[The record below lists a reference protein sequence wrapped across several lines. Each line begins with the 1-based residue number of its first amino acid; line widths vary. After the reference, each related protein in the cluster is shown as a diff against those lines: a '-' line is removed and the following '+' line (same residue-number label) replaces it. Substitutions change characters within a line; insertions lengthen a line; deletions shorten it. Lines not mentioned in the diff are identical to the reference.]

1 MKKKVSVRIS
11 PSDPVYVISVVSKLL
26 DMPEW
31 TLRTLEKEGLI
42 NPKRVNK
49 KIRFYSM
56 RDIRKLEYIHYLM
69 DEKGVNVSG
78 IKVIFSMRAYN
89 ERS

>member
-1 MKKKVSVRIS
+1 MKKKKNVKIS
-11 PSDPVYVISVVSKLL
+11 PSDPVYVIGVVSKLL

-31 TLRTLEKEGLI
+31 TLRTLEKEGLV

-56 RDIRKLEYIHYLM
+56 QDIRKLEYIHYLM

-78 IKVIFSMRAYN
+78 IKVIFSMRR
-89 ERS
+89 EIL

>member
-1 MKKKVSVRIS
+1 MKKRSVKIR

-31 TLRTLEKEGLI
+31 TLRTLEKEGLV

-78 IKVIFSMRAYN
+78 IKVIFSMRRY
-89 ERS
+89 EVQK